1 MAQGMTI
8 TASIKIRQAA
18 DIIYISV
25 TFIKVMVFNQ
35 VKHKVS
41 VNTLYI
47 NIMHCF
53 GKETGFLLQQNQM
66 QFCSNKIFSKYC
78 AYLFWHIKLC
88 GLIVPILFL
97 THLNSPSSYSN
108 RFPGLVHFIIV
119 DRTHNEIIAPNVSKR
134 GEIVSP

>member
-8 TASIKIRQAA
+8 IASIKIRQAA

-47 NIMHCF
+47 NVMVKKLASYCSRIRCSFVAIKYLVNIVHTCF
-53 GKETGFLLQQNQM
+53 G
-66 QFCSNKIFSKYC
+66 I
-78 AYLFWHIKLC
+78 
-88 GLIVPILFL
+88 
-97 THLNSPSSYSN
+97 
-108 RFPGLVHFIIV
+108 
-119 DRTHNEIIAPNVSKR
+119 
-134 GEIVSP
+134 